1 MRLWSLHPSY
11 LDTKGIVALWR
22 EGLLARAVLRGATKG
37 YRHHP
42 QLIRFRELRAPVS
55 AINAY
60 LSAIAD
66 EADARNYRFD
76 RSRTGPVRVR
86 STIPV
91 TSGQVA
97 FETGHLRRKLE
108 LRSPESCARLPSAAL
123 PAIHPLFTLVE
134 GEAEPWEKGQ
144 YG

>member
-37 YRHHP
+37 CRHRP
-42 QLIRFRELRAPVS
+42 QLIPFRELRAPVS

-76 RSRTGPVRVR
+76 RSRTGPARVR

-108 LRSPESCARLPSAAL
+108 VRSPESCARLPSAAL

-134 GEAEPWEKGQ
+134 GEAEPWERGQ
-144 YG
+144 